1 MLSRPGRK
9 ADEGILAAVTA
20 FVTFLLP
27 VAPLLGLLLT
37 LLLGRYPGC
46 EAIVR
51 LSERIAARRGRA
63 PTAPQ
68 RASLPKPPRAFAPA
82 GGLLIALGLAQR
94 PPPLA
99 A

>member
-1 MLSRPGRK
+1 VSG
-9 ADEGILAAVTA
+9 LA
-20 FVTFLLP
+20 TFLLP
-27 VAPLLGLLLT
+27 ALPLLGLLLT
-37 LLLGRYPGC
+37 LLLGHYPGC

-51 LSERIAARRGRA
+51 LSERIAGSARRTRDA
-63 PTAPQ
+63 DRRPA
-68 RASLPKPPRAFAPA
+68 LPKPPRAHAPA

>member
-1 MLSRPGRK
+1 MT
-9 ADEGILAAVTA
+9 E

-27 VAPLLGLLLT
+27 VIPLLGLLAM

-51 LSERIAARRGRA
+51 LSERIAAGPVPRRSKRRPA
-63 PTAPQ
+63 
-68 RASLPKPPRAFAPA
+68 LPKPPRSFAPA

-99 A
+99 PWSNGTSVVP